1 MLILAFSLAHLP
13 QQMKRKRLPPPLL
26 QKKPRNGSS
35 ARKNKDEWK
44 RNVKLRLPQRQPKL
58 NASVG
63 IVKRSRGKKKIGVDA
78 RSKKKN
84 EDVHH
89 VHLDRKFSIIPFI
102 DRFLTGWCAD

>member
-1 MLILAFSLAHLP
+1 MVNGKGTGLHPASNKQRRRLLRKQRNGNNAKRSKDERILSVK
-13 QQMKRKRLPPPLL
+13 QRLLL
-26 QKKPRNGSS
+26 QKQL
-35 ARKNKDEWK
+35 
-44 RNVKLRLPQRQPKL
+44 KLS
-58 NASVG
+58 ASVG

-102 DRFLTGWCAD
+102 DRFLIGWCAD